1 METHGESKIE
11 YIILIINY
19 KYKNEEN
26 HKISFVFYFGRSYVC
41 LYF

>member
-26 HKISFVFYFGRSYVC
+26 HKITQG
-41 LYF
+41 